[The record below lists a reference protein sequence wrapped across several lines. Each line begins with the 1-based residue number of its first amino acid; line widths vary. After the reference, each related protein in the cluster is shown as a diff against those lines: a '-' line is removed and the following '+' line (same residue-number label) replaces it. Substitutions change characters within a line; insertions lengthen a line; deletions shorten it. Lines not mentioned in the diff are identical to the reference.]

1 MRRIIYDVAVSIDGF
16 IAGYDGDISGFL
28 PEGEHVEAYLARLG
42 SYSTVIMGRGTY
54 EFGYDYGMAPGD
66 LAYPHMD
73 HHVFSRSIE
82 LPTDSRVQVV
92 RETWEQALADLKSTE
107 GGDIYLCGGGLFAGF
122 VAQLGLLDRLRLKVS
137 PVLLG
142 GGTPIFAGLQRQVA
156 LRLLDSRNHASGVA
170 YAEYEVERTTM

>member
-16 IAGYDGDISGFL
+16 IAGQDGDISGFL
-28 PEGEHVEAYLARLG
+28 PDGDHVEAYLARLG
-42 SYSTVIMGRGTY
+42 SYSTVIMGRRTY
-54 EFGYDYGMAPGD
+54 EFGYGYGMAPGD

-82 LPTDSRVQVV
+82 LPTDSCVQVV

-142 GGTPIFAGLQRQVA
+142 GGTPILAGLQRQLA
-156 LRLLDSRNHASGVA
+156 LTLLDSRNYPSGVA
-170 YAEYEVERTTM
+170 YAEYEVGRTTM